1 MTELIEKI
9 KVIKENYEN
18 EIIQKWKTSKKY
30 RTNIDE
36 KTNK

>member
-18 EIIQKWKTSKKY
+18 EIIQKRKTSKKCW
-30 RTNIDE
+30 TNIDE
-36 KTNK
+36 KNE